1 MSIEIPGPRELAE
14 HCDRAARITNR
25 VRPETVAD
33 VPRGWARVRAGGES
47 DEFASTGFNRVH
59 WFTLESAITDEE
71 LRETVGVLRSRGV
84 RRAFFWMN
92 AAGCEGSGLSALER
106 IDAVLVPHV
115 RYVVLARRGGT
126 CVPTRA
132 STLVVRGMSARELP
146 SVLGAMGERFSPES
160 ARAACKLV
168 ESGIAEAFAAFDGD
182 VPAAFAA
189 LIPDRAGDGFGHLGW
204 AGTVSGSR
212 GRGGQSALIA
222 ARVSRAAELGLRWC
236 VSETNTVIPTSL
248 NNLIRL
254 GFVAALEWKV
264 FRWDDRAGA

>member
-1 MSIEIPGPRELAE
+1 MSNEIPGPRELAE
-14 HCDRAARITNR
+14 HCDRAARMTNR
-25 VRPETVAD
+25 VRPEAVAD

-59 WFTLESAITDEE
+59 WFTLESAITDDE
-71 LRETVGVLRSRGV
+71 LRETIDVLRSRGV

-92 AAGCEGSGLSALER
+92 AAGCEESGLSALDR
-106 IDAVLVPHV
+106 IGAAPVLYV
-115 RYVVLARRGGT
+115 RYVMLARRAET
-126 CVPTRA
+126 CVPPRV
-132 STLVVRGMSARELP
+132 STLVVRGVSARELA

-160 ARAACKLV
+160 AQAACKLV
-168 ESGIAEAFAAFDGD
+168 ESGIAEAFAAFEGD
-182 VPAAFAA
+182 VPMAFAA
-189 LIPDRAGDGFGHLGW
+189 LIPDRGGDGFGHLGW

-236 VSETNTVIPTSL
+236 VSETNTAIPTSL

-254 GFVAALEWKV
+254 GFVATLEWRV
-264 FRWDDRAGA
+264 FRWDDREGA

>member
-1 MSIEIPGPRELAE
+1 M
-14 HCDRAARITNR
+14 TNR
-25 VRPETVAD
+25 VRPDAVID

-59 WFTLESAITDEE
+59 WFTLESAITDDE
-71 LRETVGVLRSRGV
+71 LRETIGVLRSRGV
-84 RRAFFWMN
+84 TRAFFWMS
-92 AAGCEGSGLSALER
+92 AAGCEGGALGVLGR
-106 IDAVLVPHV
+106 IGAAPVPYV
-115 RYVVLARRGGT
+115 RYVVLARRAGVCAAPRGT
-126 CVPTRA
+126 
-132 STLVVRGMSARELP
+132 TLDVRGVSARELP
-146 SVLGAMGERFSPES
+146 SVLGAMGERFNPES
-160 ARAACKLV
+160 AQAACRLV

-204 AGTVSGSR
+204 AGTVSVYR

-236 VSETNTVIPTSL
+236 VSETNTAIPTSL

-254 GFVAALEWKV
+254 GFAATLEWRV
-264 FRWDDRAGA
+264 FRWDDRG